1 MSAMTNMAEEV
12 ARLADLTREALID
25 RWILAHGYPPP
36 KGISRRLLELS
47 AAYALQSRASGGL
60 KPALRRTLAAALL
73 SESKP
78 SKSVRDTTAIKPG
91 TRLIRV
97 WNGRSHHIEVM
108 PDGFLWNEKHYRS
121 LTAIARAITGSRWS
135 GPRFF
140 GL

>member
-1 MSAMTNMAEEV
+1 MKNMTEEV
-12 ARLADLTREALID
+12 ARLANLTREALID
-25 RWILAHGYPPP
+25 RWVLTHGCPPP

-60 KPALRRTLAAALL
+60 KPALRRTLAAALP
-73 SESKP
+73 SESEP

-91 TRLIRV
+91 TRLVRV
-97 WNGRSHHIEVM
+97 WNGRSHHIEVV